1 LASRNELDVNKRQEY
16 LEMAKVELDRL
27 MQTVQRMLELFRPSG
42 LDPVQLDVGH
52 LIRRVVELMSPQL
65 DARKIRVTLGI
76 SSKLPKITAVGSQLQ
91 QVFINLILNAYDAM
105 PDGGE
110 IRVTARL
117 AKDMV
122 EMLFQD
128 TGPGISPEYRN
139 RIFEPFMSTKDK
151 GIGLGLSVSYGIVV
165 AHGGSLD
172 LIPDR
177 GTGACFRV
185 LLPARKD
192 EKKS

>member
-1 LASRNELDVNKRQEY
+1 
-16 LEMAKVELDRL
+16 

-52 LIRRVVELMSPQL
+52 LLRRVVELMSPQL
-65 DARKIRVTLGI
+65 EARNIRVTLGI
-76 SSKLPKITAVGSQLQ
+76 SSKLPMITAVGSQLQ
-91 QVFINLILNAYDAM
+91 QVFINLILNAYDVM
-105 PDGGE
+105 PGGGE

-117 AKDMV
+117 VKNMV

-128 TGPGISPEYRN
+128 TGPGISPEYRS
-139 RIFEPFMSTKDK
+139 RIFEPFMSTKEK

-172 LIPDR
+172 LLPDR
-177 GTGACFRV
+177 GSGACFRV
-185 LLPARKD
+185 LLPVGKD
-192 EKKS
+192 EKKI